1 MKFLDQ
7 GYEVDNLHLVG
18 HSLGAQCAG
27 VVSRHLTKLSDDRL
41 IIPRL
46 FALDP
51 AAPGF
56 EENNFLTLFYG
67 WVTFRKTDFP
77 MVSSS
82 DAKYVQII
90 HTSIGSYGIEES
102 RGHVDF
108 FPNSGKNQAG
118 CDLELPGTRDVCS
131 HRRAWL
137 YYQES
142 VKNPEA
148 FVAIKCNSY
157 DAFTNNTCEN
167 EKAFMGF
174 SMDIGARGNFYLSTH
189 PNPFKS
195 SLGKDGLQNKK
206 LIIIT
211 NDGVNDANHHIASP
225 FLAILDERN
234 SHREAEET
242 CLENF

>member
-1 MKFLDQ
+1 M
-7 GYEVDNLHLVG
+7 G
-18 HSLGAQCAG
+18 HSLGAQCG
-27 VVSRHLTKLSDDRL
+27 GLVSRHLKKLSDDRL
-41 IIPRL
+41 IIPRI

-77 MVSSS
+77 MISSN

-90 HTSIGSYGIEES
+90 HTSSGSYGIAES

-108 FPNSGKNQAG
+108 FPNSGANQAG
-118 CDLELPGTRDVCS
+118 CDLELLGTRDVCS
-131 HRRAWL
+131 HRRAWH

-148 FVAIKCNSY
+148 FVAIKCSSS
-157 DAFTNNTCEN
+157 DAFNNSSCES

-174 SMDIGARGNFYLSTH
+174 SMDTGARGNFYLSTH

-195 SLGKDGLQNKK
+195 SLGIEGLKNQK

-211 NDGVNDANHHIASP
+211 NDGVSEGSLEIASP

-234 SHREAEET
+234 SHGGEEET
-242 CLENF
+242 SLENF

>member
-7 GYEVDNLHLVG
+7 GYNVDNLHLVG
-18 HSLGAQCAG
+18 HSLGGQCIG
-27 VVSRHLTKLSDDRL
+27 LVSRHLKILSDDRL

-56 EENNFLTLFYG
+56 EENNVLTLFYG

-90 HTSIGSYGIEES
+90 HTSSGSYGIVTS
-102 RGHVDF
+102 RGHIDF
-108 FPNSGKNQAG
+108 FPNAGVNQAG

-131 HRRAWL
+131 HRRAWH

-142 VKNPEA
+142 VKNPKA
-148 FVAIKCNSY
+148 FIAIKCNSS
-157 DAFTNNTCEN
+157 DAFTNSTCEN

-174 SMDIGARGNFYLSTH
+174 STDTEVRGNFYLVTH
-189 PNPFKS
+189 PNSFKS
-195 SLGKDGLQNKK
+195 SLGYDGLKNKK
-206 LIIIT
+206 MIIIT
-211 NDGVNDANHHIASP
+211 DDGVSDGILHVSP
-225 FLAILDERN
+225 FLAIQDESG
-234 SHREAEET
+234 SHRREEET